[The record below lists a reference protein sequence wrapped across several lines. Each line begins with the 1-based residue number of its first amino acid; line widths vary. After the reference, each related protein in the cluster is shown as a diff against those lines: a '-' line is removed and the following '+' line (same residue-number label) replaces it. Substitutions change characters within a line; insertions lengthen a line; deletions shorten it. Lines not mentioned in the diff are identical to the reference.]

1 MRDKDIFS
9 EHQARRDTARADDG
23 RLYVYVLRAERIYG
37 RVHAMDKTDSCA
49 VFNRV
54 YADDVIVRGAY
65 DLFGEYAAWTRD
77 NARGERSA
85 EDSATVRT
93 GQLGE
98 SKPYERGTRDEHCG
112 QFKQNHRPRG
122 KVITRGCIKGIA
134 PKGEK
139 NAIFI
144 S

>member
-9 EHQARRDTARADDG
+9 EYQARRDTARADDG
-23 RLYVYVLRAERIYG
+23 RFYVYVLRAERVYG
-37 RVHAMDKTDSCA
+37 RVHAMDKTDSRA
-49 VFNRV
+49 VSYGV
-54 YADDVIVRGAY
+54 YADDVIVCGAY
-65 DLFGEYAAWTRD
+65 DLFGEYVVGTRD

-85 EDSATVRT
+85 EDSATVRA

-98 SKPYERGTRDEHCG
+98 SEPYERGTRDEHGG
-112 QFKQNHRPRG
+112 QFKQNDRPRRE
-122 KVITRGCIKGIA
+122 VISRGCIEGTA

-144 S
+144 P

>member
-1 MRDKDIFS
+1 
-9 EHQARRDTARADDG
+9 
-23 RLYVYVLRAERIYG
+23 
-37 RVHAMDKTDSCA
+37 MDKTDSRA

-85 EDSATVRT
+85 EDSATVRA

-98 SKPYERGTRDEHCG
+98 GEPYERGTRDEHRG
-112 QFKQNHRPRG
+112 QFKQNDRPRRE
-122 KVITRGCIKGIA
+122 VITQGCIKGIA

-144 S
+144 P